1 MLMLEG
7 IRRPL
12 SLEKWVENLF
22 RPTVIAGM
30 MASVVISVVALV
42 HRVDP
47 AWGGAYLVCFA
58 FLVVWEAIQSER
70 VLKHSDPGRYGR
82 ARFRFTEWVLI
93 MLFLKLASYTES
105 GVAQLLV
112 DIPRW
117 FRNLTTF
124 FDVGFILASV
134 LLLFLWQLSIFL
146 AQDLY
151 ILEVHPSEVRP
162 PSTSSEFY
170 LWVTRP
176 RSAIN
181 RGAALQRIMISF
193 FWGGLILVICTGFAR
208 YDIPYLFPDRP
219 PPVSALVLNAMTY
232 FLLGLVL
239 ISQAYYSVLQARWQ
253 LEEVQIAPHIG
264 GRWAVL
270 TAAFLV
276 VVITIALLLPTGY
289 SVGLPQAIA
298 LALNMVVTA
307 LIYVVVLVLGVLI
320 FLINL
325 IASLVLG
332 RPKPIVQPPDVGPLA
347 GPLADRPDRGPG
359 LPIWGMLRDVLLW
372 ALMLGIVGYSFY
384 NFLGDRRHMLRGL
397 FTGGPLV
404 WLRRLLTRLFGFTR
418 QAARRARQGV
428 REQIRRLLGAE
439 GHRPPWRYISLS
451 SLDPRQLIMY
461 FYLSVVRRA
470 EDRDIVRRPWQTPY
484 EYSARLRA
492 ELPERES
499 DVSDLTEAFVLARY
513 SPQPVT
519 QEQASLIKR
528 SWRRV
533 RNALRR
539 WRLLP

>member
-1 MLMLEG
+1 MLEG

-359 LPIWGMLRDVLLW
+359 LPIWGMLRDLLLW

>member
-1 MLMLEG
+1 
-7 IRRPL
+7 
-12 SLEKWVENLF
+12 
-22 RPTVIAGM
+22 
-30 MASVVISVVALV
+30 
-42 HRVDP
+42 
-47 AWGGAYLVCFA
+47 
-58 FLVVWEAIQSER
+58 VWEAIQSER
-70 VLKHSDPGRYGR
+70 VLKHSDPGRYNR

-105 GVAQLLV
+105 GMAQLLV
-112 DIPRW
+112 DVPRW
-117 FRNLTTF
+117 FRNLATF
-124 FDVGFILASV
+124 FDGGFLLASA
-134 LLLFLWQLSIFL
+134 LLLFLWQLSIFI

-162 PSTSSEFY
+162 PSTSSQFY
-170 LWVTRP
+170 LWITRP
-176 RSAIN
+176 RSAVN
-181 RGAALQRIMISF
+181 RGASLQRIMTSF
-193 FWGGLILVICTGFAR
+193 FLGGLILVICTGFAR

-219 PPVSALVLNAMTY
+219 PPVSGLVLNAMIY

-253 LEEVQIAPHIG
+253 LEEVEIAPHIG
-264 GRWAVL
+264 SRWAVL

-298 LALNMVVTA
+298 LAVNVVLTA
-307 LIYVVVLVLGVLI
+307 LIYVVVLVLSVLV

-325 IASLVLG
+325 IASLILG
-332 RPKPIVQPPDVGPLA
+332 RPKPIMQPPDIGPL
-347 GPLADRPDRGPG
+347 GRPPAERASRGPG
-359 LPIWGMLRDVLLW
+359 LPIWGMIRDLLLW
-372 ALMLGIVGYSFY
+372 ALMLGIVAYSFY

-397 FTGGPLV
+397 FTGGPLA
-404 WLRRLLTRLFGFTR
+404 WLRRLLARLFRFTR

-428 REQIRRLLGAE
+428 RGQIKHLLGEE
-439 GHRPPWRYISLS
+439 GRRPPWRYISLS

-470 EDRDIVRRPWQTPY
+470 GDRDIVRRPWQTPY
-484 EYSARLRA
+484 EYGARLRA

-519 QEQASLIKR
+519 EAQASLIKR

>member
-359 LPIWGMLRDVLLW
+359 LPIWGMLRDLLLW